1 MLLLKHC
8 LCCLL
13 HRLVLPSSHTVMLRC
28 VFTQEFSPN
37 SLLLQTTRE
46 LVGKVL
52 LFDIKPKPL
61 DLPSG
66 FPFSKALHLQE
77 TSEDFALLREQACPC
92 VSIVV
97 IDEGYKIRASS
108 MLMFC
113 VGPIHRNGSNR
124 ACFDSDFAHWGME
137 VGVGSLT
144 VMLRRLDRSDH

>member
-61 DLPSG
+61 DLSSG

-77 TSEDFALLREQACPC
+77 TGEYFSLHDQARPS
-92 VSIVV
+92 VSSVV
-97 IDEGYKIRASS
+97 IDEGYKITASFDAHVLCRS
-108 MLMFC
+108 HTSQWIKSSLFRLRFRSL
-113 VGPIHRNGSNR
+113 GNGSR
-124 ACFDSDFAHWGME
+124 CCF
-137 VGVGSLT
+137 LT
-144 VMLRRLDRSDH
+144 RRLRRFGRSDH